1 MARQFFSSGITPI
14 LPANGILASHSFG
27 ESDHKGLGRLST
39 LLGHSKCRSIHW
51 ESRLKIPKRIMANS
65 HFNASPLSLTG
76 FVWKNLW
83 RRRLRTLLT
92 LCGIGMA
99 IGAFVGLVGF
109 SSAFENEWLRI
120 YSSSG
125 TDIAVIQQ
133 TFLNTSLDESAGA
146 TLKSLPLVA
155 RATPVIFN
163 LMDLTTD
170 VNALAYGWK
179 ADTYEFDSL
188 QILSG
193 RRFRDGH
200 PEVMLGDLLADDLK
214 KKVGDTL
221 EIQSSS
227 FAVCAIYHGGSGL
240 QAAAV
245 IMPLDQ
251 LQELSSL
258 QGKVS
263 TFDVRLRPAPAGE
276 PQEHYLKRAQAQIEA
291 ALPGLR
297 AVPAAERAHSNQ
309 FVQLAHA
316 SAWGTSSIALLIGI
330 LGIAN
335 TMAMSVYERTRE
347 IGVLRALGWNRRQV
361 LILIQ
366 LEAAILGL
374 GGGIFGIAL
383 GWCALH
389 LLAALP
395 QTASIVSTSLPV
407 LLLAESLGI
416 AVLAGLIA
424 GALPAWRASKLSPV
438 EALRY
443 D

>member
-1 MARQFFSSGITPI
+1 MADFSFS
-14 LPANGILASHSFG
+14 
-27 ESDHKGLGRLST
+27 
-39 LLGHSKCRSIHW
+39 
-51 ESRLKIPKRIMANS
+51 
-65 HFNASPLSLTG
+65 ASPLSLSL
-76 FVWKNLW
+76 FVWRNLW
-83 RRRLRTLLT
+83 RRRLRTFLT
-92 LCGIGMA
+92 LFGIGMA

-109 SSAFENEWLRI
+109 SKAFEAEWLRI

-133 TFLNTSLDESAGA
+133 TFLNTSLSESAGA
-146 TLKSLPLVA
+146 KLNSLPVVA
-155 RATPVIFN
+155 KVAPVIFN
-163 LMDLTTD
+163 LMDLTPD

-179 ADTYEFDSL
+179 ADSYEFDSM

-193 RRFRDGH
+193 RRFQDGH
-200 PEVMLGDLLADDLK
+200 AEVMLGDLLADELK

-221 EIQSSS
+221 EIQSSP
-227 FAVCAIYHGGSGL
+227 FTVCAIYHGASGL
-240 QAAAV
+240 QADAV

-251 LQELSSL
+251 LQALSSL

-276 PQEHYLKRAQAQIEA
+276 SEDHYMKRAQAEIEK

-297 AVPAAERAHSNQ
+297 AVPAAERASNNQ

-335 TMAMSVYERTRE
+335 TMAMSVHERTRE
-347 IGVLRALGWNRRQV
+347 IGVLRALGWKRGQV
-361 LILIQ
+361 LLLIQ
-366 LEAAILGL
+366 LEAVILGA
-374 GGGIFGIAL
+374 GGGLFGIVF
-383 GWCALH
+383 GWSALH
-389 LLAALP
+389 LLAAMP

-407 LLLAESLGI
+407 LLLAEALGI
-416 AVLAGLIA
+416 AVLAGLLA
-424 GALPAWRASKLSPV
+424 GALPAWHAARLSPV

>member
-1 MARQFFSSGITPI
+1 MMPT
-14 LPANGILASHSFG
+14 
-27 ESDHKGLGRLST
+27 SDF
-39 LLGHSKCRSIHW
+39 
-51 ESRLKIPKRIMANS
+51 M
-65 HFNASPLSLTG
+65 ASPLSLTSI
-76 FVWKNLW
+76 VWKNLW

-120 YSSSG
+120 YSSTG

-146 TLKSLPLVA
+146 TLMSLPLVA
-155 RATPVIFN
+155 QATPVIFN
-163 LMDLTTD
+163 LMSLTPD

-179 ADTYEFDSL
+179 ADSYEFGAL

-193 RRFRDGH
+193 RPFRDGQH
-200 PEVMLGDLLADDLK
+200 EVMLGDLLASDLK

-221 EIQSSS
+221 EIQSSP
-227 FAVCAIYHGGSGL
+227 FTVCAIYHGGSGL
-240 QAAAV
+240 MADAV

-263 TFDVRLRPAPAGE
+263 NFDVRLRPAPDGE
-276 PQEHYLKRAQAQIEA
+276 SPEQYLKRAQAQIEA

-297 AVPAAERAHSNQ
+297 AVPAAERAHNNQ

-330 LGIAN
+330 FGIAN
-335 TMAMSVYERTRE
+335 TMAMSVHERTRE
-347 IGVLRALGWNRRQV
+347 IGILRALGWNRRLV
-361 LILIQ
+361 LILIE

-374 GGGIFGIAL
+374 GGGFLGIAF

-389 LLAALP
+389 LLASLP
-395 QTASIVSTSLPV
+395 QTASIVSASPPLF
-407 LLLAESLGI
+407 LLAEALGV

-424 GALPAWRASKLSPV
+424 GALPAWHAAKLSPV

>member
-1 MARQFFSSGITPI
+1 MA
-14 LPANGILASHSFG
+14 
-27 ESDHKGLGRLST
+27 
-39 LLGHSKCRSIHW
+39 
-51 ESRLKIPKRIMANS
+51 IPNFK
-65 HFNASPLSLTG
+65 ASPLSLTG

-92 LCGIGMA
+92 LCGIGTA

-125 TDIAVIQQ
+125 TDIAVIQR
-133 TFLNTSLDESAGA
+133 TFLNTSLDESSGA
-146 TLKSLPLVA
+146 TLKALPLVA
-155 RATPVIFN
+155 QATPVIFN
-163 LMDLTTD
+163 LMDLTAD

-179 ADTYEFDSL
+179 ADSYEFDSM

-200 PEVMLGDLLADDLK
+200 PEIMLGDLLAEDLK

-221 EIQSSS
+221 EIQSAP
-227 FAVCAIYHGGSGL
+227 FTVCAIYHGGSGL
-240 QAAAV
+240 QADAV

-251 LQELSSL
+251 LQELGSL

-263 TFDVRLRPAPAGE
+263 TFDVRLRPAPVGE
-276 PQEHYLKRAQAQIEA
+276 SREHYLKRAQAQIEA
-291 ALPGLR
+291 ALPGLH
-297 AVPAAERAHSNQ
+297 AVPAAERAHNNQ

-347 IGVLRALGWNRRQV
+347 IGILRALGWKRRQV

-366 LEAAILGL
+366 LEALILGL
-374 GGGIFGIAL
+374 GGGFAGIVF

-395 QTASIVSTSLPV
+395 QTANIVSTSLPV
-407 LLLAESLGI
+407 LVLAESLGI

-438 EALRY
+438 EALRF

>member
-1 MARQFFSSGITPI
+1 
-14 LPANGILASHSFG
+14 
-27 ESDHKGLGRLST
+27 
-39 LLGHSKCRSIHW
+39 
-51 ESRLKIPKRIMANS
+51 MANS
-65 HFNASPLSLTG
+65 SFKASPLSLTG
-76 FVWKNLW
+76 MVWKNLR

-120 YSSSG
+120 YSSNG

-133 TFLNTSLDESAGA
+133 TFLNTSLDESLEA

-155 RATPVIFN
+155 NATPVIYN
-163 LMDLTTD
+163 LMALTTD

-188 QILSG
+188 DILAG
-193 RRFRDGH
+193 QHFRDGH
-200 PEVMLGDLLADDLK
+200 PEVMLGDLLAEDLK

-221 EIQSSS
+221 EIQSTP
-227 FAVCAIYHGGSGL
+227 FTVCAIYHGSSGL
-240 QAAAV
+240 LADAV

-276 PQEHYLKRAQAQIEA
+276 SPEHYLKRAQAQIEA

-297 AVPAAERAHSNQ
+297 AVPAAERARNNQ

-335 TMAMSVYERTRE
+335 TMAMSVHERTRE
-347 IGVLRALGWNRRQV
+347 IGILRALGWNRWHV
-361 LILIQ
+361 LFLIQ
-366 LEAAILGL
+366 LEAAILGV
-374 GGGIFGIAL
+374 GGGFLGIAF
-383 GWCALH
+383 GWCALRV
-389 LLAALP
+389 LATLP
-395 QTASIVSTSLPV
+395 QTASIVSASFPA
-407 LLLAESLGI
+407 LLLLEALGV

-424 GALPAWRASKLSPV
+424 GALPAWRAAQLSPV
-438 EALRY
+438 EALHY

>member
-1 MARQFFSSGITPI
+1 MAD
-14 LPANGILASHSFG
+14 SH
-27 ESDHKGLGRLST
+27 L
-39 LLGHSKCRSIHW
+39 
-51 ESRLKIPKRIMANS
+51 
-65 HFNASPLSLTG
+65 NAVPLSIAG

-83 RRRLRTLLT
+83 RRRLRTVLT
-92 LCGIGMA
+92 LCAIGMA

-133 TFLNTSLDESAGA
+133 TFLNTSMDESAEA
-146 TLKSLPLVA
+146 TLKSVPLVA
-155 RATPVIFN
+155 KATPVIFN
-163 LMDLTTD
+163 LMDLSTD

-179 ADTYEFDSL
+179 SDSYEFDSM

-193 RRFRDGH
+193 RPFRDGQ
-200 PEVMLGDLLADDLK
+200 PELMLGDLLAEDLK

-221 EIQSSS
+221 EIQSSP
-227 FAVCAIYHGGSGL
+227 FTVCAIYHGGSGL
-240 QAAAV
+240 QADAL

-251 LQELSSL
+251 LQKLSSL

-276 PQEHYLKRAQAQIEA
+276 SPEHYLKRAQAQIEA

-297 AVPAAERAHSNQ
+297 AVPAAERAHGNQ

-347 IGVLRALGWNRRQV
+347 IGILRALGWKRWEV

-366 LEAAILGL
+366 MEAATLGL
-374 GGGIFGIAL
+374 GGGFLGIAF

-395 QTASIVSTSLPV
+395 QTASIVAPSPPV
-407 LLLAESLGI
+407 LLLAEALGI
-416 AVLAGLIA
+416 AILAGLIA
-424 GALPAWRASKLSPV
+424 GAMPAWRAAQLSPV
-438 EALRY
+438 EALRH